1 MKTYIYQNMLIG
13 KKQLRH
19 LLAWSFT
26 NYDSMQACLLADE
39 LKYLGFKYAS
49 QAGISISIEDLQ
61 IPFVK
66 NGMLEKANQEIY
78 NSEKIFLKGKIT
90 DVERFQKIIDT
101 WNLTSES
108 LKNQIIYYF
117 KNYDPLNSV
126 YIMAFSGARGNLS
139 QVRQLVG
146 MRGLMSD
153 PSGQIMNL
161 PIKKN
166 FREGLTIT
174 DYLMSGYG
182 ARKGIV
188 DTALKTANSGYL
200 TRRLI
205 DVSQD
210 IIIREKDCLTTRSF
224 LFSVKN
230 FSNSNVMY
238 EKMLGRVLGK
248 PILDFQTS
256 SIIAQQNLQIT
267 PELVQQWK
275 DQNIQNF
282 SIRSPLTCKLYRSV
296 CQKCYGWDLSTENLI
311 DIGEAIGIIAG
322 QSIGEPGT
330 QLTMRT
336 FHTGGIFTSETGQ
349 KIISPI
355 NGLVKFYKHF
365 KTVVLRTNRGEDVLV
380 TKNSGSLVL
389 VPETI
394 TEGLVKIEIA
404 RNTILFPKNNQYI
417 AKDTVIGEVIN
428 SNKQTKTEIKTILSD
443 RCGEIFIPKLKQRM
457 TGLTN
462 NRLIWILEGQL
473 YNSPLYSFVNF
484 YPDYKIN
491 SFSYI
496 FRTKL
501 LNHYS
506 GSVTFVNSKTS
517 LYEGF
522 LKIKNHKYSLVNAKF
537 EKLNIS
543 EVTKNY
549 ILTLNGF
556 RYFVT
561 IQKNSFQTYLQ
572 LTQDEKFGTLIT
584 NAFLTLTGGISFYH
598 SQNSFQKEKKISF
611 YLDRRV
617 TNFQCPLEKNST
629 FHSVF
634 ARKKELIPLEKIQAD
649 MIEEFY
655 QLEQS
660 NKLEKNKSKLKKNK
674 FKQKKLIQNL
684 KRITP
689 IKRRVEIYLENSLTN
704 CSPKPCVQ
712 KIFNHRTILWLGEE
726 VHKLEGDQS
735 ILLVEDGDFIP
746 KGFEFV
752 PDCFSKTA
760 GVIKLTTLTQ
770 KKKTFQIISIQS
782 GLVYKAKSQTKME
795 KEVYYP
801 GETLFSTIPIQT
813 VSLCDSIGSKK
824 NVQLLV
830 RPIHLY
836 EIPYLISSSNLLNQ
850 KPNSKFQFESFSV
863 NRYQSSQQ
871 INGNENVNLV
881 ANLLLFKKNS
891 FLKKNTHLQLVNNPS
906 KKSIEFYMVERLYLT
921 NYMSSNLRD
930 KNIQPCFLIQKDQF
944 ISNYNLLGYLET
956 LTSTSVEIVKLKMK
970 KQDEKQIFL
979 ISNADCITVQK
990 SEIPDKTINDFIL
1003 SKSNLAKTGKIIIE
1017 NKNFFTIQK
1026 GRPYFFPNCKNDS
1039 FILKTNLRYKVVPQ
1053 IRQNSNLKLG
1063 VDQNIFVNYYDFK
1076 KLFSTETF
1084 NLNRIQ
1090 KMTHSS
1096 KYEFS
1101 KFFLKNAGKLYSC
1114 LIPQFSQKFAIAEQN
1129 STSVLK
1135 QLFFSKHSASN
1146 KKKITNQSDHRTI
1159 LLQNSELVLNPNRK
1173 MDKDADRKQLTL
1185 VKFMEHPFTKSTKAV
1200 GLYSITEDFFE
1211 QDMNSVFCRNT
1222 EFIDSG
1228 KTLGLLNLEKEIT
1241 GDIVQ
1246 GLPRIEEILEARKK
1260 NMIIKRIPMSQKKGL
1275 LTQKTSLDNSFE
1287 FKKVGTSIKENEKIN
1302 PHKLVKVYFNYYGL
1316 LKFLSCQRTKSFKY
1330 ARLVNNYDA
1339 SQKSFKKVQLFM
1351 LESIQSVYKSQGVTI
1366 NDKHL
1371 EVIIKQMTTKV
1382 LITLEGDTPLLQK
1395 EVIDLYHIQY
1405 INKILKSEN
1414 KQIAYYVP
1422 LLLGI
1427 TKAAL
1432 NNPSFISAASFQE
1445 TTRVLTKAAIEGRID
1460 WLRGLKE
1467 NIIIG
1472 HLIPAGTGSTNYRN
1486 SFRHSPSFTSISSVD
1501 SSQSYQN
1508 SRQID

>member
-1 MKTYIYQNMLIG
+1 MKTYTYQNTLIG
-13 KKQLRH
+13 KKQLRQ

-90 DVERFQKIIDT
+90 DVERVQKIIDT

-210 IIIREKDCLTTRSF
+210 IIIREKDCLTSRSF

-248 PILDFQTS
+248 PILDSQTS
-256 SIIAQQNLQIT
+256 SIIAQQNTQIT
-267 PELVQQWK
+267 PELVEQWK

-282 SIRSPLTCKLYRSV
+282 WIRSPLTCKLYRSV

-336 FHTGGIFTSETGQ
+336 FHTGGIFTSEARQ
-349 KIISPI
+349 QVISPI
-355 NGLVKFYKHF
+355 NGVVQFYKHF

-380 TKNSGSLVL
+380 TKNSGSLIL

-394 TEGLVKIEIA
+394 NENLVKIDID

-417 AKDTVIGEVIN
+417 SKDTVIGEVIN
-428 SNKQTKTEIKTILSD
+428 TNKQTKTEIKTILSD
-443 RCGEIFIPKLKQRM
+443 RCGEIFIPKLKQKM
-457 TGLTN
+457 MGLTN

-473 YNSPLYSFVNF
+473 YHSPLHSFVNF
-484 YPDYKIN
+484 YPDYRLN
-491 SFSYI
+491 PFSSV

-506 GSVTFVNSKTS
+506 GHATFVNSKNS

-522 LKIKNHKYSLVNAKF
+522 LKIKNHNYSLENSKF
-537 EKLNIS
+537 EELNTS

-549 ILTLNGF
+549 VLTLNALQ
-556 RYFVT
+556 YFVT

-572 LTQDEKFGTLIT
+572 LTRDEKFGTLIT
-584 NAFLTLTGGISFYH
+584 NTFLTLTGGISFYH
-598 SQNSFQKEKKISF
+598 SQSFFQKEDKILV
-611 YLDRRV
+611 YVYKDPEILYTRELHDLDDLFDTINRR
-617 TNFQCPLEKNST
+617 LE
-629 FHSVF
+629 
-634 ARKKELIPLEKIQAD
+634 LERI
-649 MIEEFY
+649 
-655 QLEQS
+655 
-660 NKLEKNKSKLKKNK
+660 KLKRARPKTRLK
-674 FKQKKLIQNL
+674 KRKLIKKLTQYL
-684 KRITP
+684 KRIP
-689 IKRRVEIYLENSLTN
+689 IIKEEFEDFVNDFRDKYSSTSHKR
-704 CSPKPCVQ
+704 Q
-712 KIFNHRTILWLGEE
+712 KFLNHRTILWLGEE
-726 VHKLEGDQS
+726 VHKIEGDQN

-752 PDCFSKTA
+752 PGCFSKTS
-760 GVIKLTTLTQ
+760 GLIQLSTFTHKN
-770 KKKTFQIISIQS
+770 KTFQIVSIQS
-782 GLVYKAKSQTKME
+782 GLVYKGKPQE
-795 KEVYYP
+795 KIENEVYYG
-801 GETLFSTIPIQT
+801 GEVLFSIHIET
-813 VSLCDSIGSKK
+813 VSLCDSLGSKK
-824 NVQLLV
+824 TAQLLV
-830 RPIHLY
+830 RPIQLY
-836 EIPYLISSSNLLNQ
+836 EVPYSLLDFNSSRQKSNSQ
-850 KPNSKFQFESFSV
+850 FQFESFSV
-863 NRYQSSQQ
+863 NCYKSHQQ
-871 INGNENVNLV
+871 IYGNESVNLV
-881 ANLLLFKKNS
+881 ANLLLLKTNNCFKKNI
-891 FLKKNTHLQLVNNPS
+891 HVQLVNNPS
-906 KKSIEFYMVERLYLT
+906 KKSIDFYTIEKLDLK
-921 NYMSSNLRD
+921 NYISSNLRD

-956 LTSTSVEIVKLKMK
+956 LTSSPVEIVKLKMK

-979 ISNADCITVQK
+979 ISNDDCITVQK
-990 SEIPDKTINDFIL
+990 SKIPDKTINDFVL
-1003 SKSNLAKTGKIIIE
+1003 STSNLSKTGKIIIE
-1017 NKNFFTIQK
+1017 NKKFITIQK

-1039 FILKTNLRYKVVPQ
+1039 FIFKNNLNYKVVPQ
-1053 IRQNSNLKLG
+1053 IQQNSNLV
-1063 VDQNIFVNYYDFK
+1063 VDQNVFVNYYDFK
-1076 KLFSTETF
+1076 KLSLTETF
-1084 NLNRIQ
+1084 NVNRIQ

-1096 KYEFS
+1096 KYKFS

-1114 LIPQFSQKFAIAEQN
+1114 LIPQFSQKFTVADQN
-1129 STSVLK
+1129 SNSQLK
-1135 QLFFSKHSASN
+1135 QLLFPNHGVSN
-1146 KKKITNQSDHRTI
+1146 PNEITHQSDNRTI
-1159 LLQNSELVLNPNRK
+1159 LLQNSELVLNPNRTVESNY
-1173 MDKDADRKQLTL
+1173 DQNQLTL
-1185 VKFMEHPFTKSTKAV
+1185 VKFMEHPFTKSAKAV
-1200 GLYSITEDFFE
+1200 GLYSITEDYFE

-1260 NMIIKRIPMSQKKGL
+1260 NMMIKQIPTSQKKGL

-1287 FKKVGTSIKENEKIN
+1287 FKKLGTTIKENEKIN

-1316 LKFLSCQRTKSFKY
+1316 LKFLSCERTNSFKY

-1351 LESIQSVYKSQGVTI
+1351 LESIQSVYKSQGVII

-1382 LITLEGDTPLLQK
+1382 LITSEGDTPLLQK

-1405 INKILKSEN
+1405 INKILRSEN

-1445 TTRVLTKAAIEGRID
+1445 TTRVLTKAAIEGRLD

-1467 NIIIG
+1467 NIIVG
-1472 HLIPAGTGSTNYRN
+1472 HLIPVGTGSPNYRN
-1486 SFRHSPSFTSISSVD
+1486 SFRNSPSLTSISNVD
-1501 SSQSYQN
+1501 SSQFSQS
-1508 SRQID
+1508 SRQIY

>member
-1 MKTYIYQNMLIG
+1 MKTYTYQNTLIG
-13 KKQLRH
+13 KKQLRQ

-210 IIIREKDCLTTRSF
+210 IIIREKDCLTNRSF

-230 FSNSNVMY
+230 FSSSNVMY

-248 PILDFQTS
+248 PILDSQTS
-256 SIIAQQNLQIT
+256 SIIAQQNTQIT
-267 PELVQQWK
+267 PELVEQWK

-336 FHTGGIFTSETGQ
+336 FHTGGIFTSEARQ
-349 KIISPI
+349 QIISPI
-355 NGLVKFYKHF
+355 NGIVQFYKHF

-380 TKNSGSLVL
+380 TKNSGSLIL

-394 TEGLVKIEIA
+394 HENLVKIDIA

-417 AKDTVIGEVIN
+417 SKDTVIGEVIN
-428 SNKQTKTEIKTILSD
+428 ANKQTKTEIKTILSD
-443 RCGEIFIPKLKQRM
+443 RCGEIFIPKLKQKTM
-457 TGLTN
+457 GLTN

-473 YNSPLYSFVNF
+473 YHSPLHSFVNF
-484 YPDYKIN
+484 YPDYKLN
-491 SFSYI
+491 PFSYV

-506 GSVTFVNSKTS
+506 GSTTFVNSKNS

-522 LKIKNHKYSLVNAKF
+522 LKIKNHKYSLGNSKF
-537 EKLNIS
+537 EKLTTS
-543 EVTKNY
+543 DVTKNY
-549 ILTLNGF
+549 VLTLNALQ
-556 RYFVT
+556 YFVT

-572 LTQDEKFGTLIT
+572 LTRDEKFGTLIT
-584 NAFLTLTGGISFYH
+584 NAFLTLTGGISFYQ
-598 SQNSFQKEKKISF
+598 SQNSFKKNDRISF
-611 YLDRRV
+611 YHYKNPKDFYNKEMV
-617 TNFQCPLEKNST
+617 QLEK
-629 FHSVF
+629 
-634 ARKKELIPLEKIQAD
+634 LIAKID
-649 MIEEFY
+649 E
-655 QLEQS
+655 QLYKVQKT
-660 NKLEKNKSKLKKNK
+660 KLRLNE
-674 FKQKKLIQNL
+674 KKLIQKL
-684 KRITP
+684 KRIET
-689 IKRRVEIYLENSLTN
+689 IKRKFEGFVQIVRKNSQERHK
-704 CSPKPCVQ
+704 S
-712 KIFNHRTILWLGEE
+712 FNHRTILWLGEE

-752 PDCFSKTA
+752 PDCFSKTS
-760 GVIKLTTLTQ
+760 GIIKLNTLTQ
-770 KKKTFQIISIQS
+770 KKKTFQIVSIQS
-782 GLVYKAKSQTKME
+782 GLVYKGKPQTKIE

-801 GETLFSTIPIQT
+801 GESLFSTIPIQT
-813 VSLCDSIGSKK
+813 ISLCDSLGSKK

-830 RPIHLY
+830 RPIQLY
-836 EIPYLISSSNLLNQ
+836 EVPYALPGSDSLHQKSNSQ
-850 KPNSKFQFESFSV
+850 FQFESLSV
-863 NRYQSSQQ
+863 NCYESHQQ
-871 INGNENVNLV
+871 IYGNESANLV
-881 ANLLLFKKNS
+881 ANLLLFKTNN
-891 FLKKNTHLQLVNNPS
+891 FFKKNIHVQLVNNPS
-906 KKSIEFYMVERLYLT
+906 KKCVDFYTIEKLYLN
-921 NYMSSNLRD
+921 NYISSNLRD
-930 KNIQPCFLIQKDQF
+930 KNIQPCFLIQKNQF

-956 LTSTSVEIVKLKMK
+956 LTSTPVEIVKLKMK
-970 KQDEKQIFL
+970 KEDEKQIFL
-979 ISNADCITVQK
+979 ISNDDCITVEK
-990 SEIPDKTINDFIL
+990 SKIPDKTLNDFVL

-1017 NKNFFTIQK
+1017 NKKFFTIQK

-1039 FILKTNLRYKVVPQ
+1039 FILKTNLNYKVVPQ
-1053 IRQNSNLKLG
+1053 IRQNSNLAI
-1063 VDQNIFVNYYDFK
+1063 DQNVFVNYYDFK
-1076 KLFSTETF
+1076 KLSSTETF
-1084 NLNRIQ
+1084 NVNRIQ
-1090 KMTHSS
+1090 RLTHTS

-1114 LIPQFSQKFAIAEQN
+1114 LIPQFSQKFTVADQN
-1129 STSVLK
+1129 SNSQLK
-1135 QLFFSKHSASN
+1135 QLLFPKHEVSN
-1146 KKKITNQSDHRTI
+1146 QNKITNQSDQRTI
-1159 LLQNSELVLNPNRK
+1159 LLQNSELVLNPNRTAK
-1173 MDKDADRKQLTL
+1173 SNDDRNQLTL

-1200 GLYSITEDFFE
+1200 GLYSITEDYFE

-1260 NMIIKRIPMSQKKGL
+1260 NMMIKRIPTSQKKGL

-1287 FKKVGTSIKENEKIN
+1287 FKKVGTTIKENEKIN

-1316 LKFLSCQRTKSFKY
+1316 LKFLSCERTNSFKY

-1339 SQKSFKKVQLFM
+1339 SHKSFKKVQLFM

-1382 LITLEGDTPLLQK
+1382 LITSEGDTPLLQK

-1405 INKILKSEN
+1405 INKILRSEN
-1414 KQIAYYVP
+1414 KKIAYYVP

-1472 HLIPAGTGSTNYRN
+1472 HLIPAGTGSPNYRN
-1486 SFRHSPSFTSISSVD
+1486 SFRNSPSLNSIRNVD
-1501 SSQSYQN
+1501 SSQFSQS
-1508 SRQID
+1508 SRQIH

>member
-1 MKTYIYQNMLIG
+1 MKTYTYQNTLIG
-13 KKQLRH
+13 KKQLRE

-210 IIIREKDCLTTRSF
+210 IIIREKDCLTSRSF
-224 LFSVKN
+224 LLSVKN
-230 FSNSNVMY
+230 FSDSNAMY

-248 PILDFQTS
+248 PIIDSQTS
-256 SIIAQQNLQIT
+256 SIIAQENVQIT
-267 PELVQQWK
+267 PELIEQWK
-275 DQNIQNF
+275 DKNIQNF

-336 FHTGGIFTSETGQ
+336 FHTGGIFTSEARQ
-349 KIISPI
+349 QIISPS
-355 NGLVKFYKHF
+355 NGVVQFYKDF
-365 KTVVLRTNRGEDVLV
+365 KTVVLRTNRGEDVLL
-380 TKNSGSLVL
+380 TKNSGSLIL

-394 TEGLVKIEIA
+394 DESLVKIDIA

-417 AKDTVIGEVIN
+417 SKDTVIGEVIN
-428 SNKQTKTEIKTILSD
+428 TNKQTKTEIKTILSD

-457 TGLTN
+457 SGLTN

-473 YNSPLYSFVNF
+473 YHSPLHSFVNF
-484 YPDYKIN
+484 YPDCKLN
-491 SFSYI
+491 PFSYV

-506 GSVTFVNSKTS
+506 GYVTFVNSKNS

-522 LKIKNHKYSLVNAKF
+522 LKIKNHKYSLENSKF
-537 EKLNIS
+537 EKLNTA
-543 EVTKNY
+543 EVSKNY
-549 ILTLNGF
+549 VLTLNDLQ
-556 RYFVT
+556 YFVT
-561 IQKNSFQTYLQ
+561 AQKNSLQTYLQ
-572 LTQDEKFGTLIT
+572 LTRDEKFGTLIT
-584 NAFLTLTGGISFYH
+584 NAFLTLTGGVSFYH
-598 SQNSFQKEKKISF
+598 SQNSFQKEDKISF
-611 YLDRRV
+611 YRYKNPKSLYKAQLRQLD
-617 TNFQCPLEKNST
+617 K
-629 FHSVF
+629 
-634 ARKKELIPLEKIQAD
+634 LIEKID
-649 MIEEFY
+649 E
-655 QLEQS
+655 QLYRVQ
-660 NKLEKNKSKLKKNK
+660 KTKLKLNEKTLIQKLNRIETIKRK
-674 FKQKKLIQNL
+674 FELFIAIVRNGSQEKQKN
-684 KRITP
+684 
-689 IKRRVEIYLENSLTN
+689 
-704 CSPKPCVQ
+704 
-712 KIFNHRTILWLGEE
+712 FNHRTILWLGDE
-726 VHKLEGDQS
+726 VHKIEGDQS

-752 PDCFSKTA
+752 PDCFSKTS
-760 GVIKLTTLTQ
+760 GVIKLSTLTQ
-770 KKKTFQIISIQS
+770 KKKIFQVISIQS
-782 GLVYKAKSQTKME
+782 GLVYKKKLRTKIE
-795 KEVYYP
+795 KAVYYP
-801 GETLFSTIPIQT
+801 GESLSSTIPIQT

-824 NVQLLV
+824 NVQILV
-830 RPIHLY
+830 RPIQLY
-836 EIPYLISSSNLLNQ
+836 EVPYLFPGSNSLHQKLNSQ
-850 KPNSKFQFESFSV
+850 FQFESLSV
-863 NRYQSSQQ
+863 NCYESSQQ
-871 INGNENVNLV
+871 IYGHENVNLV
-881 ANLLLFKKNS
+881 SNLLLFKTNN
-891 FLKKNTHLQLVNNPS
+891 FFKKNIHVQLVNNKS
-906 KKSIEFYMVERLYLT
+906 KKAVDFYIIEKLYLN
-921 NYMSSNLRD
+921 NYISSNLRD
-930 KNIQPCFLIQKDQF
+930 KNIQPCFLIQKNQF
-944 ISNYNLLGYLET
+944 ISNYNVLGYLET
-956 LTSTSVEIVKLKMK
+956 LTSTPVEIVKLKMK

-979 ISNADCITVQK
+979 ISNDDCITVQK
-990 SEIPDKTINDFIL
+990 NKVPDKTINDFVL
-1003 SKSNLAKTGKIIIE
+1003 SKSDLAKTGKIIIE
-1017 NKNFFTIQK
+1017 NKKFFTIQK
-1026 GRPYFFPNCKNDS
+1026 ARPYFFPNCKNDS
-1039 FILKTNLRYKVVPQ
+1039 FILKTNLNYKVVPQ
-1053 IRQNSNLKLG
+1053 IRQNSNLV
-1063 VDQNIFVNYYDFK
+1063 VDQKVFVNYYDFQ
-1076 KLFSTETF
+1076 KLSSTETF
-1084 NLNRIQ
+1084 NVNRIK
-1090 KMTHSS
+1090 KMIHSS

-1114 LIPQFSQKFAIAEQN
+1114 LIPQFSQKFTVADQSSN
-1129 STSVLK
+1129 SILK
-1135 QLFFSKHSASN
+1135 QLLFPQYSESN
-1146 KKKITNQSDHRTI
+1146 QNRRTNQSDHRTI

-1173 MDKDADRKQLTL
+1173 VDSSDARNQLTL

-1200 GLYSITEDFFE
+1200 GLYSITEDYFE

-1260 NMIIKRIPMSQKKGL
+1260 NMMIKRIPTSQKKGL
-1275 LTQKTSLDNSFE
+1275 LTQKTSLDNSFD
-1287 FKKVGTSIKENEKIN
+1287 FKKVGTTIKENEKIN

-1316 LKFLSCQRTKSFKY
+1316 LKFLSCERTNSFKY
-1330 ARLVNNYDA
+1330 ARLVNNYEA
-1339 SQKSFKKVQLFM
+1339 SHKSFKKVQLFM

-1382 LITLEGDTPLLQK
+1382 LITSEGDTPLLQK
-1395 EVIDLYHIQY
+1395 EVIDLYHIEY
-1405 INKILKSEN
+1405 INKILRSEN

-1422 LLLGI
+1422 MLLGI

-1472 HLIPAGTGSTNYRN
+1472 HLIPAGTGSPNYRN
-1486 SFRHSPSFTSISSVD
+1486 SFRNYPSLTSNKNID
-1501 SSQSYQN
+1501 SLQFSQS
-1508 SRQID
+1508 SRQIH